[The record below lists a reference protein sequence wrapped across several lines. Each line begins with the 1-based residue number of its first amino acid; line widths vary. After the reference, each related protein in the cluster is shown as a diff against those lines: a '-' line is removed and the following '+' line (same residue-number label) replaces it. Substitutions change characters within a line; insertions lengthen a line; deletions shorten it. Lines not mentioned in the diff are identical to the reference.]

1 MLYLYM
7 DILALISQ
15 GRTIKQSSLKS
26 YMTILKKLNDD
37 EPILNLEFL
46 KDTDNILQKI
56 ETKALTTKKNYLSA
70 VLVTLNAFNKAEF
83 NDAVKIYGDESDR
96 LNDEYVA
103 LIESHEKD
111 EKQQKNWTTIANLKK
126 AMNRIKRNID
136 ERGILKKD
144 ELNKTEMQIL
154 QEYVI
159 AGLFVLQP
167 PVRLNFNMLVVNK
180 REDIED
186 GKNYLLVESR
196 NKKKFI
202 IADYKTAKTYDTKEM
217 EVNQDINKILNY
229 WLKYNKTGFFLL
241 NTRGGMLS
249 SNGLSKMITKVFAST
264 NKHITLNLIR
274 HIYISENI
282 DIETINKSKQLASA
296 MHHGVEMQ
304 EKYIKV

>member
-1 MLYLYM
+1 M
-7 DILALISQ
+7 DISALITQ

-26 YMTILKKLNDD
+26 YLIILKKLNDD

-56 ETKALTTKKNYLSA
+56 ETKALTTQKNYLSA

-96 LNDEYVA
+96 LNDEYMA
-103 LIESHEKD
+103 FIQTHEKD
-111 EKQQKNWTTIANLKK
+111 EKQKKNWTTIANLKK
-126 AMNRIKRNID
+126 AMNRTKRNID
-136 ERGILKKD
+136 ERGILKKE
-144 ELNKTEMQIL
+144 ELNKTEMQLL

-159 AGLFVLQP
+159 AGLFILQP

-180 REDIED
+180 REDIEE

-217 EVNQDINKILNY
+217 EVNPEINKILNY

-249 SNGLSKMITKVFAST
+249 SNGLSKMITQVFAST

-274 HIYISENI
+274 HVYISENI
-282 DIETINKSKQLASA
+282 DIETVNKSTQLASD
-296 MHHGVEMQ
+296 MHHALLTQ
-304 EKYIKV
+304 HTYIKV

>member
-1 MLYLYM
+1 M
-7 DILALISQ
+7 DISALISQ

-26 YMTILKKLNDD
+26 YLIILKKLNDD

-56 ETKALTTKKNYLSA
+56 ETKAMTTKKNYLSA
-70 VLVTLNAFNKAEF
+70 VLVTLNSFNKAEF

-96 LNDEYVA
+96 LNDEYMA
-103 LIESHEKD
+103 FIQTHEKD
-111 EKQQKNWTTIANLKK
+111 EKQKKNWTTIANLKK
-126 AMNRIKRNID
+126 AMNRTKRNID
-136 ERGILKKD
+136 ERGILKKE
-144 ELNKTEMQIL
+144 ELNKTEMQLL

-159 AGLFVLQP
+159 AGLFILQP

-180 REDIED
+180 REDIEK

-217 EVNQDINKILNY
+217 EVNPEINKILNY

-249 SNGLSKMITKVFAST
+249 SNGLSKMITQVFAST

-282 DIETINKSKQLASA
+282 DIETVNKSTQLASD
-296 MHHGVEMQ
+296 MHHALLTQ
-304 EKYIKV
+304 HTYIKV

>member
-1 MLYLYM
+1 M
-7 DILALISQ
+7 DISALISQ

-26 YMTILKKLNDD
+26 YLIILKKLNDD

-56 ETKALTTKKNYLSA
+56 ETKAMTTKKNYLSA
-70 VLVTLNAFNKAEF
+70 VLVTLNSFNKAEF

-96 LNDEYVA
+96 LNDEYMA
-103 LIESHEKD
+103 FIQTHEKD
-111 EKQQKNWTTIANLKK
+111 EKQKKNWTTIANLKK
-126 AMNRIKRNID
+126 AMNRTKRNID
-136 ERGILKKD
+136 ERGILKKE
-144 ELNKTEMQIL
+144 ELNKTEMQLL

-159 AGLFVLQP
+159 AGLFILQP

-180 REDIED
+180 REDIEK

-217 EVNQDINKILNY
+217 EVNPEINKILNY

-249 SNGLSKMITKVFAST
+249 SNGLSKMITQVFAST

-274 HIYISENI
+274 HVYISENI
-282 DIETINKSKQLASA
+282 DIETVNKSTQLASD
-296 MHHGVEMQ
+296 MHHALLTQ
-304 EKYIKV
+304 HTYIKV

>member
-1 MLYLYM
+1 M
-7 DILALISQ
+7 DISALISQ

-26 YMTILKKLNDD
+26 YLIILKKLNDD

-46 KDTDNILQKI
+46 KDTDNILKKI
-56 ETKALTTKKNYLSA
+56 ETKAMTTQKNYLSA
-70 VLVTLNAFNKAEF
+70 VLVTLNSFNKAEF

-96 LNDEYVA
+96 LNDEYMA
-103 LIESHEKD
+103 FIQTHEKD
-111 EKQQKNWTTIANLKK
+111 EKQKKNWTTIANLKK
-126 AMNRIKRNID
+126 AMNRTKRNID
-136 ERGILKKD
+136 ERGILKKE
-144 ELNKTEMQIL
+144 ELNKTEMQLL

-159 AGLFVLQP
+159 AGLFILQP

-180 REDIED
+180 REDIEK

-217 EVNQDINKILNY
+217 EVNPEINKILNY

-282 DIETINKSKQLASA
+282 DIETVNKSTQLASD
-296 MHHGVEMQ
+296 MHHALLTQ
-304 EKYIKV
+304 HTYIKV

>member
-1 MLYLYM
+1 M
-7 DILALISQ
+7 DISALITQ

-26 YMTILKKLNDD
+26 YLIILKKLNDD

-46 KDTDNILQKI
+46 KDTDNILNKI
-56 ETKALTTKKNYLSA
+56 QSKALTTQKNYLSA

-96 LNDEYVA
+96 LNDEYMA
-103 LIESHEKD
+103 FIQTHEKD
-111 EKQQKNWTTIANLKK
+111 EKQKKNWTTIANLKK
-126 AMNRIKRNID
+126 AMNRTKRNID
-136 ERGILKKD
+136 ERGILKKE
-144 ELNKTEMQIL
+144 ELNKTEMQLL

-159 AGLFVLQP
+159 AGLFILQP

-180 REDIED
+180 REDIEE

-217 EVNQDINKILNY
+217 EVNPEINKILNY

-249 SNGLSKMITKVFAST
+249 SNGLSKMITQVFAST

-274 HIYISENI
+274 HVYISENI
-282 DIETINKSKQLASA
+282 DIETVNKSTQLASD
-296 MHHGVEMQ
+296 MHHALLTQ
-304 EKYIKV
+304 HTYIKV

>member
-1 MLYLYM
+1 M
-7 DILALISQ
+7 DISALITQ

-26 YMTILKKLNDD
+26 YLIILKKLNDD

-46 KDTDNILQKI
+46 KDTDNILNKI
-56 ETKALTTKKNYLSA
+56 QSKALTTQKNYLSA
-70 VLVTLNAFNKAEF
+70 VLVTLNSFNKAEF
-83 NDAVKIYGDESDR
+83 NDAVKIYGDESDK
-96 LNDEYVA
+96 LNDEYMA
-103 LIESHEKD
+103 FIQTHEKD
-111 EKQQKNWTTIANLKK
+111 EKQKKNWTTIANLKK
-126 AMNRIKRNID
+126 AMNRTKRNID
-136 ERGILKKD
+136 ERGILKKE
-144 ELNKTEMQIL
+144 ELNKTEMQLL

-159 AGLFVLQP
+159 AGLFILQP

-180 REDIED
+180 REDIEE

-217 EVNQDINKILNY
+217 EVNPEINKILNY

-249 SNGLSKMITKVFAST
+249 SNGLSKMITQVFAST

-274 HIYISENI
+274 HVYISENI
-282 DIETINKSKQLASA
+282 DIETVNKSTQLASD
-296 MHHGVEMQ
+296 MHHALLTQ
-304 EKYIKV
+304 HTYIKV

>member
-1 MLYLYM
+1 M
-7 DILALISQ
+7 DLLVLISDK
-15 GRTIKQSSLKS
+15 RIIKQNSLKS
-26 YMTILKKLNDD
+26 YLTILKKLNNDD
-37 EPILNLEFL
+37 EILNLEFL
-46 KDTDNILQKI
+46 KDTDNILNKI
-56 ETKALTTKKNYLSA
+56 QSKALTTKKNYLSA

-83 NDAVKIYGDESDR
+83 NDAIKVYGDESDR
-96 LNDEYVA
+96 LNDEYMA

-111 EKQQKNWTTIANLKK
+111 PKQKKNWTTMANLKK
-126 AMNRIKRNID
+126 AMNRIKRDID

-144 ELNKTEMQIL
+144 ELNNKELHLL
-154 QEYVI
+154 QHYLI

-186 GKNYLLVESR
+186 GKNYLLADSR

-202 IADYKTAKTYDTKEM
+202 IADYKTAKTYDTKEID
-217 EVNQDINKILNY
+217 VNPEINKIINY

-241 NTRGGMLS
+241 NSRGGMLS
-249 SNGLSKMITKVFAST
+249 SNGLSKMIPHVFEST

-282 DIETINKSKQLASA
+282 DIERINKSKQLASD
-296 MHHGVEMQ
+296 MCHSVSTQ
-304 EKYIKV
+304 ENYIKV

>member
-1 MLYLYM
+1 M
-7 DILALISQ
+7 DISALITQ

-26 YMTILKKLNDD
+26 YLIILKKLNDD

-56 ETKALTTKKNYLSA
+56 ETKALTTQKNYLSA
-70 VLVTLNAFNKAEF
+70 VLVTLNSFNKAEF

-96 LNDEYVA
+96 LNDEYMA
-103 LIESHEKD
+103 FIQTHEKD
-111 EKQQKNWTTIANLKK
+111 EKQKKNWTTIANLKK
-126 AMNRIKRNID
+126 AMNRTKRNID
-136 ERGILKKD
+136 ERGILKKE
-144 ELNKTEMQIL
+144 ELNKTEMQLL

-159 AGLFVLQP
+159 AGLFILQP

-180 REDIED
+180 REDIEE

-217 EVNQDINKILNY
+217 EVNPEINKILNY

-249 SNGLSKMITKVFAST
+249 SNGLSKMITQVFAST

-274 HIYISENI
+274 HVYISENI
-282 DIETINKSKQLASA
+282 DIETVNKSTQLASD
-296 MHHGVEMQ
+296 MHHALLTQ
-304 EKYIKV
+304 HTYIKV

>member
-1 MLYLYM
+1 M
-7 DILALISQ
+7 DISALITQ

-26 YMTILKKLNDD
+26 YLIILKKLNDD

-46 KDTDNILQKI
+46 KDTDNILNKI
-56 ETKALTTKKNYLSA
+56 QSKALTTQKNYLSA
-70 VLVTLNAFNKAEF
+70 VLVTLNSFNKAEF

-96 LNDEYVA
+96 LNDEYMA
-103 LIESHEKD
+103 FIQTHEKD
-111 EKQQKNWTTIANLKK
+111 EKQKKNWTTIANLKK
-126 AMNRIKRNID
+126 AMNRTKRNID
-136 ERGILKKD
+136 ERGILKKE
-144 ELNKTEMQIL
+144 ELNKTEMQLL

-159 AGLFVLQP
+159 AGLFILQP

-180 REDIED
+180 REDIEE

-217 EVNQDINKILNY
+217 EVNPEINKILNY

-249 SNGLSKMITKVFAST
+249 SNGLSKMITQVFAST

-274 HIYISENI
+274 HVYISENI
-282 DIETINKSKQLASA
+282 DIETVNKSTQLASD
-296 MHHGVEMQ
+296 MHHALLTQ
-304 EKYIKV
+304 HTYIKV

>member
-1 MLYLYM
+1 M
-7 DILALISQ
+7 DISALITQ

-26 YMTILKKLNDD
+26 YLIILKKLNDD

-46 KDTDNILQKI
+46 KDTDNILNKI
-56 ETKALTTKKNYLSA
+56 QSKALTTQKNYLSA
-70 VLVTLNAFNKAEF
+70 VLVTLNSFNKAEF

-96 LNDEYVA
+96 LNDEYMA
-103 LIESHEKD
+103 FIQTHEKD
-111 EKQQKNWTTIANLKK
+111 EKQKKNWTTIANLKK
-126 AMNRIKRNID
+126 AMNRTKRNID
-136 ERGILKKD
+136 ERGILKKE
-144 ELNKTEMQIL
+144 ELNKTEMQLL

-159 AGLFVLQP
+159 AGLFILQP

-180 REDIED
+180 REDIEE

-217 EVNQDINKILNY
+217 EVNPEINKILNY

-249 SNGLSKMITKVFAST
+249 SNGLSKMITQVFAST

-282 DIETINKSKQLASA
+282 DIETVNKSTQLASD
-296 MHHGVEMQ
+296 MHHALLTQ
-304 EKYIKV
+304 HTYIKV